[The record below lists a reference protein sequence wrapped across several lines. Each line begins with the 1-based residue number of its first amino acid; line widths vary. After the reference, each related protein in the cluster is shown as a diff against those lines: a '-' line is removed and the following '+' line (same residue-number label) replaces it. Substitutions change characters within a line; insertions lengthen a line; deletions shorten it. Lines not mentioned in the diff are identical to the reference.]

1 MAGLQQSAP
10 DRLRICTFGMNRLRT
25 AGIGMR
31 KSLPGKTGGV
41 TNFTQKIR
49 RAANPYKPET
59 KGWRLFCLEI
69 TVKGGGR

>member
-10 DRLRICTFGMNRLRT
+10 DRLRICTFGICTFGMDRLRT

-49 RAANPYKPET
+49 RAANPYKP
-59 KGWRLFCLEI
+59 
-69 TVKGGGR
+69 